1 MGTLNM
7 PANLALDDMGIL
19 IARPDGDATVGDL
32 GNDDV
37 GFECDVIDRR
47 RIVGV
52 FENLLGFAKTLIEI
66 ALTLLEEMY
75 DVRSLQRTRSDI
87 GAAGN
92 DSTRPGVEQWRARLQ
107 GFFGVEHRRQ
117 LLVFD
122 VDQLQRLCCGIGVQ
136 RGHGRHRFADKT
148 DSIQCHRRLV
158 LKNETEVGI
167 DVVADQIIARQH
179 RDYAG

>member
-1 MGTLNM
+1 M

-32 GNDDV
+32 GDDDV
-37 GFECDVIDRR
+37 GFERDVIDRR

-75 DVRSLQRTRSDI
+75 DIRSFQRTRRDI
-87 GAAGN
+87 G
-92 DSTRPGVEQWRARLQ
+92 RPGMTRRGPGRARARPAS

-136 RGHGRHRFADKT
+136 RGHGRHRFAD
-148 DSIQCHRRLV
+148 Q
-158 LKNETEVGI
+158 NELDPVPPVSGLEE
-167 DVVADQIIARQH
+167 
-179 RDYAG
+179 